1 MMSQKVIKVQKVQ
14 NQQGVHHFVQLVSK
28 ELNHIQHHIFK
39 A

>member
-14 NQQGVHHFVQLVSK
+14 NQQGVHHFVQQVRK
-28 ELNHIQHHIFK
+28 ELNHLQHNIFK